1 MKSLI
6 LVACAL
12 ATSAYLGACTAATP
26 PDPLLSWDNSNGSS
40 SGGSGGSGDAGG
52 ASSSSSGGSSS
63 GGSSSGGSGSGGS
76 SSGGSSSSG
85 GAGTLPCDVAT
96 LFAAHC
102 TTCHANPPQQ
112 GSLSSLIT
120 YSDLM
125 AVSKED
131 ATKNEAQLSLSRMQN
146 AQSPMPPA
154 SVNDPA
160 TAAEI
165 TTLQNWINAG
175 YPKGSCADAGPPPS
189 GVFQG
194 QPPYQAPGS
203 TDQSH
208 NAGKDCLSCHNGQ
221 GDPELFAIGGTIFDG
236 NNNPVV
242 GAEVRLVDANNV
254 GFSVYSDQGGNFHSK
269 GSFVSPAHVGAR
281 NAQNT
286 SDMVATITYGGCNK
300 CHCTGGGCTTTPIHL
315 P

>member
-6 LVACAL
+6 LVVCAL
-12 ATSAYLGACTAATP
+12 ATSAVLGACSSAAP
-26 PDPLLSWDNSNGSS
+26 PDPLLSWDNSNSS
-40 SGGSGGSGDAGG
+40 SGGSGGSSGSVSDGG
-52 ASSSSSGGSSS
+52 GSGSSSGGSSSSSGGSGSSSSSSSSGGSSS
-63 GGSSSGGSGSGGS
+63 GGSGS
-76 SSGGSSSSG
+76 
-85 GAGTLPCDVAT
+85 LPCDVAT
-96 LFAAHC
+96 LFSAHC

-160 TAAEI
+160 TAADI

-175 YPKGSCADAGPPPS
+175 YPKGSCADAGPPPG

-194 QPPYQAPGS
+194 QPPYQAPGNVGQ
-203 TDQSH
+203 TH
-208 NAGKDCLSCHNGQ
+208 NAGKDCLTCHNGQ
-221 GDPELFAIGGTIFDG
+221 GDPDLFSMGGTIYDG

-242 GAEVRLVDANNV
+242 GAEIRLVDANNV
-254 GFSVYSDQGGNFHSK
+254 GFSVYSDQGGNFHSR

-286 SDMVATITYGGCNK
+286 ADMVATLSYGGCNK